1 MARVD
6 TVKEDPSDPFFLP
19 LLAMSWTPTRPLDDD
34 EDAPDSPDRTLQDLR
49 EELTGEPP
57 PPEDPEAEDATGLTE
72 AELEGASGVES
83 PPGRID

>member
-1 MARVD
+1 
-6 TVKEDPSDPFFLP
+6 
-19 LLAMSWTPTRPLDDD
+19 MSWTPTRPHDND
-34 EDAPDSPDRTLQDLR
+34 EDASDSPDRTLQDLR

-57 PPEDPEAEDATGLTE
+57 PPEDAEADVAAGLTE

>member
-1 MARVD
+1 VD
-6 TVKEDPSDPFFLP
+6 TLQEDPPDPLIIP
-19 LLAMSWTPTRPLDDD
+19 EPAMSWTPTRFPDDD
-34 EDAPDSPDRTLQDLR
+34 EDAPESPDRMLLDLR

-57 PPEDPEAEDATGLTE
+57 PAADAEERDAKGLTE

>member
-1 MARVD
+1 MN
-6 TVKEDPSDPFFLP
+6 
-19 LLAMSWTPTRPLDDD
+19 WTPRLPLDD
-34 EDAPDSPDRTLQDLR
+34 EDSPESPDRTLQDLR

-57 PPEDPEAEDATGLTE
+57 PAGDAEEEDSTKLTE